1 MEIFLLLV
9 VILFVIMIYNKQS
22 HVDLNINQ
30 LRKEIYS
37 LKKSEINYSAV
48 PEPIVEKPVVVKE
61 IFTSAPVAEQTISPI
76 PEPIVTNLEEESIS
90 ATEEIMEETQEVS
103 VITEVPV
110 VPVVTETPIQ
120 QVPPSYFSRT
130 EEWEEFKRKAVEHL
144 NATIIPTKN
153 NETPVNKIVPENTDI
168 EKFIGENLINKIGI
182 AVLILGISFLVKYA
196 IDNNW
201 IKESGRVL
209 VGFICGLILA
219 GFAHKLR
226 DKFRSFSSVLVAG
239 SLTVFYFTTAF
250 AFHQYHM
257 WPQSL
262 TFAVMV
268 AITALAVTLSL
279 AYNRM
284 ELIIMATIGG
294 FITPFLVSNGSGNYI
309 ALFTY
314 LIILNVGLVVIAY
327 YKEWRIVQF
336 ISFVFT
342 EIIFC
347 SWLINYSGI
356 SGFHYKGALVFAS
369 IFYALF
375 FTVNIILQSTRSE
388 DRKPFD
394 YIVLLSQ
401 NLIYYSSGIYI
412 LDQTHHSHYKGLFT
426 AILGV
431 VHLILTLIF
440 SKNKKLGKLYTIL
453 LTGITLTYFTL
464 AVPVQFQSQYITIF
478 WGMEMLILFYLYQ
491 RSFETILKIASL
503 ILGVLMLLSYFYNW
517 ITVYGDEYGLSYKI
531 IVNKA
536 FLTGLFCSAI
546 LWVYFKQ
553 LYKEANHYFFPGFT
567 TELLRIFTSLFAV
580 LIMFIAGFAE
590 VSHQFSNHF
599 CDISLNLIYELIFS
613 FSFVYALFFG
623 FKKQLFWL
631 NNTITI
637 VIIAGAVLCYLFQ
650 TQSVYNTFIKIM
662 YSHGLQLHYIAL
674 IIADALVIFIVW
686 KLVNRL
692 RSSIFES
699 NDDHVFTY
707 IIMGIS
713 TILFSIIGQHIF
725 IQIYHCSFNRLAY
738 AENLYQKA
746 GITVLWSIISF
757 IVIRYGIKNNY
768 KPMRVSA
775 LALFALSI
783 VKLFIYDISDVP
795 PAGKIIAFILLG
807 VVLLVVSF
815 MYQKIKAI
823 VLKEEGEKES

>member
-22 HVDLNINQ
+22 QVDLNINQ
-30 LRKEIYS
+30 LRKEIYT
-37 LKKSEINYSAV
+37 LKQAERDYSPPV
-48 PEPIVEKPVVVKE
+48 EKVVKKPEVEEVIIPAPVMEQPLYPDVTPISTTQEDSIEEAPIVPVTV
-61 IFTSAPVAEQTISPI
+61 
-76 PEPIVTNLEEESIS
+76 
-90 ATEEIMEETQEVS
+90 
-103 VITEVPV
+103 
-110 VPVVTETPIQ
+110 ETPVQ
-120 QVPPSYFSRT
+120 QTQPSYISKT
-130 EEWEEFKRKAVEHL
+130 AEWEEFKRKATEHL
-144 NATIIPTKN
+144 NTSSSPAKDVL
-153 NETPVNKIVPENTDI
+153 EPVRKRLPENTDI

-182 AVLILGISFLVKYA
+182 AVLILGISFFVKYA

-209 VGFICGLILA
+209 VGFICGFILA

-257 WPQSL
+257 WPQSI

-268 AITALAVTLSL
+268 IITSLAVSLSL

-314 LIILNVGLVVIAY
+314 LIILNVGLIVIAY
-327 YKEWRIVQF
+327 YKEWRIVHF

-356 SGFHYKGALVFAS
+356 TGFHYKGALVFAS

-375 FTVNIILQSTRSE
+375 FIVNIILQSTRNE

-412 LDQTHHSHYKGLFT
+412 LDQTYHSHYKGLFT

-431 VHLILTLIF
+431 VHLVLTLIF
-440 SKNKKLGKLYTIL
+440 SRNKKLGKLYTIL

-464 AVPVQFQSQYITIF
+464 AVPVQFQSQYVTIF
-478 WGMEMLILFYLYQ
+478 WGMEMLILFFLYQ
-491 RSFETILKIASL
+491 RSFETILKVASL
-503 ILGVLMLLSYFYNW
+503 ILGVLMLFSYFYNW
-517 ITVYGDEYGLSYKI
+517 INIYSEEYGLSYKI
-531 IVNKA
+531 IFNKA
-536 FLTGLFCSAI
+536 FLTGLFCGII
-546 LWVYFKQ
+546 LIVYFKQ
-553 LYKEANHYFFPGFT
+553 LYKEANHFFLPGFT
-567 TELLRIFTSLFAV
+567 TELLRIFTSLFALLV
-580 LIMFIAGFAE
+580 LFIAGFAE

-599 CDISLNLIYELIFS
+599 TNINLNLIYEIIFS
-613 FSFVYALFFG
+613 FSFIYVLFFLLN
-623 FKKQLFWL
+623 KQLFWM
-631 NNTITI
+631 NNTIMI
-637 VIIAGAVLCYLFQ
+637 VIIAGAVLSYLFQ
-650 TQSVYNTFIKIM
+650 TQSIYNTFIKLM
-662 YSHGLQLHYIAL
+662 YSNTLQPHFVAL
-674 IIADALVIFIVW
+674 IIADALVLFTLW
-686 KLVNRL
+686 KLINHL
-692 RSSIFES
+692 RSSIMES
-699 NDDHVFTY
+699 NEDHIFTF
-707 IIMGIS
+707 IIMGVS
-713 TILFSIIGQHIF
+713 TILFSIIGQHLF
-725 IQIYHCSFNRLAY
+725 IEVYHSSFNKLAY

-757 IVIRYGIKNNY
+757 IVIIYGIRNNY

-775 LALFALSI
+775 LALFSLTLL
-783 VKLFIYDISDVP
+783 KLFIYDISDIP

-823 VLKEEGEKES
+823 VLKEEENTNRES